1 MSDEGGRKMKNEKK
15 IITSKLSESS
25 HASFNKVKVHVC
37 TMYDSVIIFLTYVG
51 LYLYRLY
58 DTNLDRRINM
68 VLEYRARAPW
78 TAFITARNRF
88 EK

>member
-1 MSDEGGRKMKNEKK
+1 MKKNNLP
-15 IITSKLSESS
+15 SFLSQS
-25 HASFNKVKVHVC
+25 HASFNKVRVLVC

-68 VLEYRARAPW
+68 VLEYRTRAPW
-78 TAFITARNRF
+78 TAFTTARNRF